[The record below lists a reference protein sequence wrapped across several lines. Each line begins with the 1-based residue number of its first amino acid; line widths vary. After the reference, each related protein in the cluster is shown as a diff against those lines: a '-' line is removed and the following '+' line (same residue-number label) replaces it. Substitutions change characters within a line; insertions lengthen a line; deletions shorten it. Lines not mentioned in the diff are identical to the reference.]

1 MQNVQNTEIQQR
13 VINLVELYRTKVG
26 KESNIAIVAK
36 QEVDQSFGLDIHDI
50 VFVDKLRVDEQLI
63 CHFYS
68 EVASDAADKDIIQSL
83 LPENPNYYDNTI
95 FTEDEEAFLVS
106 HFKEMTNYIIQ
117 TPSVNLEE
125 INVFDRKGLYII
137 PEEVLK
143 LISERIQ
150 LPKDAIVYNPFACFA
165 QFANLFPECKFLCE
179 ESYGSYFKK
188 WNAYADKCRK
198 TSGLIHSKYNEKL
211 LPTWMKIAL
220 YANNSDAT
228 IIEDHS
234 IPQSFDA
241 VVSYIPFIPKV
252 IPNNDFG
259 NYPHDP
265 EDSDISNKIF
275 LSYQKLKMGGKM
287 ILVIPTTNCYINER
301 NSLKR
306 FINQIIE
313 DESLAEII
321 ELPFMEYYYGFSN
334 HSIIIIEKGRKE
346 NKTIMI
352 DAYFASKK
360 SEKKHTWQKYTHILD
375 MDLFNTMIQN
385 NGFDAETGLRKMVSI
400 QTSNLKKDL
409 SPRFYVIDKPSEK
422 EHPVPLSNLCQLET
436 KRVRSVKSDLP
447 LTTPWVYEKDLSTL
461 FHGALEISTLEQ
473 ANCPNNPPHTND
485 YDFDESDSFIENTYH
500 YINRKNTKGLRVARY
515 RECIYIDGNIDAIIC
530 NLNEDGIKTA
540 LIRSTGNPIAVNDDD
555 EAMRLRNSIIDG
567 TGAKVYDKE
576 MHVLYPTKEID
587 ALSLLAIIRM
597 PIVYRQLQVFGFG
610 HLEEIIVPTNK
621 RIIYDEKQRLLNEE
635 KEYKKLKDKFTSM
648 KTEYINEVRMRKHDM
663 GQYIFELGNIEDL
676 IRYYIENRD
685 TEKNY
690 CKQIEDLL
698 DNFRSSLDE
707 LSTLLD
713 NLSKEEHFGEPELFN
728 FDVFLS
734 QLANRHKAD
743 GYSIN
748 YELDK
753 QSFRKFSLK
762 IASGYDILED
772 IRANID
778 DTITIKDENTNVSI
792 LEVTKIPH
800 KAVPT
805 LHIAPNDIYRAI
817 NNIIDNA
824 RRHGFTDPNRKDYEI
839 KVSLSIDVEREMY
852 QIDFRNNGNPL
863 PEGMNKMRYGIKGEK
878 AGKTSGTG
886 LGGNYVKTFV
896 EHYGGDYDIFM
907 EDGWTVVRICLPIKQ

>member
-1 MQNVQNTEIQQR
+1 MQNVKNAAEIQQK

-36 QEVDQSFGLDIHDI
+36 QEVDQLLGLDIHDI

-68 EVASDAADKDIIQSL
+68 EVAGDAADKDIIQSL

-198 TSGLIHSKYNEKL
+198 TSGPIHSKYNEKL

-301 NSLKR
+301 NSLKQ

-321 ELPFMEYYYGFSN
+321 ELPFMEYYDGFSN

-346 NKTIMI
+346 KKTIMI

-375 MDLFNTMIQN
+375 MDVFNTMIQN

-422 EHPVPLSNLCQLET
+422 EHPIPLSNLCQLVT
-436 KRVRSVKSDLP
+436 KRVRSVKSNLP

-461 FHGALEISTLEQ
+461 FHGALDVLTLEQ
-473 ANCPNNPPHTND
+473 ANCPNNPPHTDD
-485 YDFDESDSFIENTYH
+485 YDFDESGLFIDSSFH
-500 YINRKNTKGLRVARY
+500 YTSNKNKKGLRVARF
-515 RECIYIDGNIDAIIC
+515 RNCIYIDGSKDAIIC
-530 NLNEDGIKTA
+530 NINKNGVKTA
-540 LIRSTGNPIAVNDDD
+540 LIPSTGNPIAVN
-555 EAMRLRNSIIDG
+555 ID
-567 TGAKVYDKE
+567 DKE
-576 MHVLYPTKEID
+576 MEFVKSLVDETGVKIYDKYMYVLYPTKEID

-597 PIVYRQLQVFGFG
+597 PIVYRQLQEFGFER
-610 HLEEIIVPTNK
+610 LEDILVPSDK

-635 KEYKKLKDKFTSM
+635 KEYKRLKDKLTST
-648 KTEYINEVRMRKHDM
+648 KAEYINEVRMRKHDM
-663 GQYIFELGNIEDL
+663 RPYLRQISSAERLM
-676 IRYYIENRD
+676 RYYIKD
-685 TEKNY
+685 TKND
-690 CKQIEDLL
+690 EDFESHLNIQL
-698 DNFRSSLDE
+698 ARIHDSITH
-707 LSTLLD
+707 LSD
-713 NLSKEEHFGEPELFN
+713 IVEHLSEEEQFGTPELFIMDWY
-728 FDVFLS
+728 FQDLIS
-734 QLANRHKAD
+734 E
-743 GYSIN
+743 SIN
-748 YELDK
+748 SGIRIEYTKNTEKLKQFIMPKIVKWMDDIKTGIVKETTDENGEKGYELPY
-753 QSFRKFSLK
+753 RFSQVYISPLDF
-762 IASGYDILED
+762 SRL
-772 IRANID
+772 
-778 DTITIKDENTNVSI
+778 V
-792 LEVTKIPH
+792 L
-800 KAVPT
+800 
-805 LHIAPNDIYRAI
+805 
-817 NNIIDNA
+817 NIIENA
-824 RRHGFTDPNRKDYEI
+824 RIHGFTDLTRSDYKI
-839 KVSLSIDVEREMY
+839 MINLSVDEKREMY
-852 QIDFRNNGNPL
+852 QIDFTNNGTPL
-863 PEGMNKMRYGIKGEK
+863 PNGMTKTRYGIKGEK
-878 AGKTSGTG
+878 AGLTGGTG
-886 LGGNYVKTFV
+886 TGGYIVKSIV
-896 EHYGGDYDIFM
+896 NHYGGDYDVFCNDGLTTIRIF
-907 EDGWTVVRICLPIKQ
+907 LPIATI